1 MLAREAGLHPSQ
13 LSKWRRSPEVRSSS
27 DMVAEPENQNIRPSH
42 RRVLRAL
49 ARTQHGC
56 DVNALLTRGFK
67 IETMGDLVARLRLW
81 MGKLSPLAF
90 ARHLIAFF
98 IGVAATLALQSYR
111 DATREEKNVA
121 APAGLDSLWQSVDKL
136 AAEIAKVKAAE
147 QDILDRISTALS
159 HPTATPARNP
169 VPRSSQ
175 ARP

>member
-1 MLAREAGLHPSQ
+1 MKPNLIVALSEFSKGRWAAEPSDEPPLHPTE
-13 LSKWRRSPEVRSSS
+13 L
-27 DMVAEPENQNIRPSH
+27 N
-42 RRVLRAL
+42 
-49 ARTQHGC
+49 
-56 DVNALLTRGFK
+56 
-67 IETMGDLVARLRLW
+67 LVARLRLW

-159 HPTATPARNP
+159 HPTATPARNS

-175 ARP
+175 ANLRSDCPGIVGLLPIATAADARSLSV